1 LDSVNGS
8 SISLGQAL
16 EASSIPVVLASDQ
29 STLSVSSTNANNSGS
44 EGNLS
49 NAQATI
55 SGDFSSEVDVRAARN
70 ITILG
75 STSDVSMNPINI
87 HALVSSAGTKIK
99 MNFSIYPDVNGNFVE
114 KLENIAVNYIQLE
127 YNATATVTASALFN

>member
-1 LDSVNGS
+1 MSTARLDEDGRLTAFNVH
-8 SISLGQAL
+8 IVTRLQVKMT
-16 EASSIPVVLASDQ
+16 E
-29 STLSVSSTNANNSGS
+29 
-44 EGNLS
+44 EGLWDGKL
-49 NAQATI
+49 TI

-75 STSDVSMNPINI
+75 NTSDVSMNPINI
-87 HALVSSAGTKIK
+87 HALVSSGGTKIK
-99 MNFSIYPDVNGNFVE
+99 TNFSIYPDVDGNFVE